1 MAVLPHEKIEHHS
14 ERISLLQ
21 SCEDQYNWLDFE
33 FPIAI
38 QKINKLEKNNLDIA
52 ANVLFNSK
60 KGMYT
65 ATQVIGQSLM
75 GSVASKSTYWWSS
88 TEKIGNTLQSRPYQV
103 FYQSW
108 T

>member
-65 ATQVIGQSLM
+65 ATQVIGESLM
-75 GSVASKSTYWWSS
+75 GSVASKSTY
-88 TEKIGNTLQSRPYQV
+88 
-103 FYQSW
+103 
-108 T
+108 